1 MKGMERGIVLFKKVN
16 PNEPMEEMHK
26 RVMKGLSKI
35 EAPLG
40 LKDSDIPETPD
51 FGTRLSAVYFTKNI
65 KTKGVEIRGRYSWRE
80 TNNWDDLVYE
90 FRSSYKLIDYKRV
103 ISVDLPKVIKIYE
116 PYEVQGYFLNVGYVG
131 AYEEGTTPET
141 RTYKESINPACNKL
155 KSMGIIPD
163 ELGKNL
169 FTLQPV
175 MYFSGEMCKEV
186 IRLSRDEIIKRL
198 EGKAQK
204 VFSLLDGVYIIFN
217 DKVEMSYEEFKEM
230 NDIYKPIL
238 GLI

>member
-16 PNEPMEEMHK
+16 TNEPMEEMHK

-40 LKDSDIPETPD
+40 LKDSEIPKTPD
-51 FGTRLSAVYFTKNI
+51 FGTGLSAVYFTKNT
-65 KTKGVEIRGRYSWRE
+65 KTKGVEIKGIYKWRG
-80 TNNWDDLVYE
+80 TDGWDNLVYE
-90 FRSSYKLIDYKRV
+90 FRSNYRLMDYKRV
-103 ISVDLPKVIKIYE
+103 ISIDLPKVIEIYE
-116 PYEVQGYFLNVGYVG
+116 PYEVQGYFLYVG

-141 RTYKESINPACNKL
+141 RTYEESINPAYNKL

-204 VFSLLDGVYIIFN
+204 VFSLLDGVYIIFS
-217 DKVEMSYEEFKEM
+217 DKVEMSYEEFKEI